1 MTPIALSGMASG
13 LDTEAIITQLMSVES
28 VPRTRMALDD
38 TRAQSRQT
46 TLRDLATR
54 LGAVRDAAAA
64 LRTTTTWADTQKLT
78 SSDPARVT
86 ISAAGTA
93 APGAHRIEVSQLAV
107 AAQHAYQFGAGG
119 PPDSIKIGGFTL
131 DVNPGDTVTT
141 IASALNADA
150 NAPVSAV
157 VAGGLLVL
165 TSRTTGA
172 PGFTVEGPVGD
183 PSPLEEQTPYARMGL
198 DAEYKL
204 DGIDMPD
211 SHSNVLKNVILG
223 LEVTLTATTIASTPV
238 TFEVGAPGVD
248 TDAAKAKVKTFVN
261 AYNSAVDFIRGKLA
275 DKPVKNPTTNSDAV
289 KGLFYGDTMLSG
301 ALSSM
306 RSQIGDLSAF
316 GISTGTAKAGATTFS
331 PESVAGKLV
340 VDDAKLATAMTTN
353 AAALRTALDGLGQR
367 LVDVV
372 TPVAVTQ
379 VTAALE
385 GVSSDRKRVADSIA
399 RTDVRLAD
407 HEKRL
412 RAQFSAME
420 SALAA
425 SQAAQSQLSAQ
436 LSGL

>member
-223 LEVTLTATTIASTPV
+223 LEVTLTATTTASTPV

-248 TDAAKAKVKTFVN
+248 ADAAKAKVKTFVN
-261 AYNSAVDFIRGKLA
+261 AYNSAVDFIRGKLT

-306 RSQIGDLSAF
+306 RSQIGDLADLGVSTGA
-316 GISTGTAKAGATTFS
+316 STGTATVSAD
-331 PESVAGKLV
+331 SVAGRLT
-340 VDDAKLATAMTTN
+340 VDDTKLTA
-353 AAALRTALDGLGQR
+353 ALASYPAALRTRMQALGERVSTVVAPLAGAT
-367 LVDVV
+367 VD
-372 TPVAVTQ
+372 ARI
-379 VTAALE
+379 
-385 GVSSDRKRVADSIA
+385 SSVDAMRKRLATDMA
-399 RTDVRLAD
+399 ATDVRLAGK
-407 HEKRL
+407 EKRL
-412 RAQFSAME
+412 RAQFAAME

-425 SQAAQSQLSAQ
+425 GQAAQARLTAQLSA
-436 LSGL
+436 L